1 VSDDVSA
8 VEKELV
14 AWVENWNEEEEVD
27 AEVDAGTEL
36 THSGL
41 LDSMALVGL
50 ISYLEERTDREF
62 DYSTFDPGDGVSVRS
77 LVGHCLR

>member
-1 VSDDVSA
+1 MSDDVSA

-14 AWVENWNEEEEVD
+14 AWVENWNEGEVD
-27 AEVDAGTEL
+27 ADVDAGTEL
-36 THSGL
+36 AESGL

-62 DYSTFDPGDGVSVRS
+62 DYGTFDPGAGVSVRS
-77 LVGHCLR
+77 LVEHCLR

>member
-1 VSDDVSA
+1 MNHDVSA

-14 AWVENWNEEEEVD
+14 AWVVNWNEGEADTEVD
-27 AEVDAGTEL
+27 AETEL
-36 THSGL
+36 NETGL

-50 ISYLEERTDREF
+50 ISYLEEQTDREF
-62 DYSTFDPGDGVSVRS
+62 DFTTFDPGEGVSVRS

>member
-1 VSDDVSA
+1 MSDDVSA

-14 AWVENWNEEEEVD
+14 EWVVNWNEGEADTDVD
-27 AEVDAGTEL
+27 AETEL
-36 THSGL
+36 SESGL

-50 ISYLEERTDREF
+50 ISHLEERADREF
-62 DYSTFDPGDGVSVRS
+62 DYATFDPGSGVSVRS